1 MVTVT
6 MPRPLR
12 PLPTRPPVPAWKVL
26 LPALIAGGVGWGAW
40 QAAARPVNPPAQ
52 PGAPRISA
60 AQDWQTLRGFGPRE
74 TGSAGNARTLDW
86 AQAQFEALGYRVT
99 RQALPDPVSMPAG
112 REAAIRVDGPGG
124 PQTLTGEALIGTQTA
139 GQTGTLVRLP
149 PGVTDAQLEGLL
161 GRLAVTT
168 CPDGPWRDLADRVL
182 NAGILGLVIV
192 NDCPDPPAYSPLANV
207 ALPVLSVTP
216 DVGRALLDHL
226 GREVT
231 FTTTVRTQDAPAW
244 NLIAARVEAS
254 PDVLF
259 GAHLDSVPGS
269 PGANDNA
276 SGILAVLHAA
286 RQAAGTPLAGR
297 AWFVLFG
304 AEEQGLLGSRA
315 FVRAHPLPLRNTRA
329 MLNFD
334 MVGVDAEPLGVD
346 AHPDLLT
353 LARRARPD
361 LRAFRDAPATTR
373 ETFGRSSP
381 VTGRSDNLPFKL
393 IGVRTAFLHRGED
406 RHYHRA
412 TDTTLDPA
420 LAEDAATLA
429 VQVARAALD
438 APWTPREPC
447 GITGRDCR

>member
-1 MVTVT
+1 

-26 LPALIAGGVGWGAW
+26 LPLLVAGGVGWGAW

-60 AQDWQTLRGFGPRE
+60 AQDWQTLRGFGPRA

-99 RQALPDPVSMPAG
+99 RQALPDPVPMPAG
-112 REAAIRVDGPGG
+112 RKAAIQVDGPGG

-139 GQTGTLVRLP
+139 GQTGRLVRLP

-168 CPDGPWRDLADRVL
+168 CPDGPWRDLADRAL

-286 RQAAGTPLAGR
+286 RQAAGTPWPAARGSCCSAPRNR
-297 AWFVLFG
+297 ACWAAAPSCAPTRCRCG
-304 AEEQGLLGSRA
+304 
-315 FVRAHPLPLRNTRA
+315 TRA
-329 MLNFD
+329 
-334 MVGVDAEPLGVD
+334 
-346 AHPDLLT
+346 
-353 LARRARPD
+353 
-361 LRAFRDAPATTR
+361 
-373 ETFGRSSP
+373 
-381 VTGRSDNLPFKL
+381 
-393 IGVRTAFLHRGED
+393 
-406 RHYHRA
+406 
-412 TDTTLDPA
+412 
-420 LAEDAATLA
+420 
-429 VQVARAALD
+429 
-438 APWTPREPC
+438 PC
-447 GITGRDCR
+447 

>member
-1 MVTVT
+1 
-6 MPRPLR
+6 MPGPLR

-26 LPALIAGGVGWGAW
+26 LPVLLTGGVGWGAW
-40 QAAARPVNPPAQ
+40 HAASRPVNPPAQ

-60 AQDWQTLRGFGPRE
+60 AQDWETLRGFGPRQ
-74 TGSAGNARTLDW
+74 TGSEGLSRSLDW

-99 RQALPDPVSMPAG
+99 RQALPDRVPMPVQ
-112 REAAIRVDGPGG
+112 REASVQVSGPGG
-124 PQTLTGEALIGTQTA
+124 PQTLNGEALLGVQTA

-168 CPDGPWRDLADRVL
+168 CPDGPWRDLADRAL
-182 NAGILGLVIV
+182 NAGLLGLVIV
-192 NDCPDPPAYSPLANV
+192 NDCPQPPAYSPLANV

-216 DVGRALLDHL
+216 GVGRALLTQL

-244 NLIAARVEAS
+244 NLIAARVDAAPE
-254 PDVLF
+254 VLF

-276 SGILAVLHAA
+276 SGVLAVLHAA
-286 RQAAGTPLAGR
+286 RQATGTPLAGR

-315 FVRAHPLPLRNTRA
+315 FVRAHSYPLRDTRA

-334 MVGVDAEPLGVD
+334 MVGVNAESLGID
-346 AHPDLLT
+346 AHPELLS

-361 LRAFRDAPATTR
+361 LRVFRDAPATTR

-381 VTGRSDNLPFKL
+381 VTGRSDTLPFKL

-412 TDTTLDPA
+412 SDTTLTPA
-420 LAEDAATLA
+420 LAEDAATLG
-429 VQVARAALD
+429 VQIARAALA

-447 GITGRDCR
+447 GITGRNCR

>member
-52 PGAPRISA
+52 PGAALIRG

-112 REAAIRVDGPGG
+112 REAAIQVDGPGG
-124 PQTLTGEALIGTQTA
+124 PQTLTGEALIGTQTS
-139 GQTGTLVRLP
+139 GQTGRLVRLP

-192 NDCPDPPAYSPLANV
+192 NDCPHPPAYSPLANV

-438 APWTPREPC
+438 TPWTPREPC